1 MTANA
6 IHLHSSDNICVA
18 SEDLQSGD
26 CVMVDEET
34 VTVQQ
39 AIKMGHKVAIASV
52 ASGEAVRKYG
62 QIIGFATQEIG
73 PGDWVHSHNLVNGD
87 FERDYAKCE
96 SIPEA
101 PTPVTDRQFMGY
113 RLSLIHI

>member
-39 AIKMGHKVAIASV
+39 AIKMGHKVAIAS
-52 ASGEAVRKYG
+52 GNMVRLSDLRRKRSVRV
-62 QIIGFATQEIG
+62 IGFTHIISSMATLSEIMPSVRAFQKRQRQLPTG
-73 PGDWVHSHNLVNGD
+73 NLWVTVVPTGVS
-87 FERDYAKCE
+87 ERG
-96 SIPEA
+96 
-101 PTPVTDRQFMGY
+101 TTLR
-113 RLSLIHI
+113 